1 MLWAMVRTKVIG
13 YFYFLGFGQYTIDYE
28 QKTNKII
35 FFGDIFMQ
43 NGDERSSRVTKLYFC
58 TFTRK
63 TLLLFILKQ
72 TLNIFSLPLFSDNH
86 KYFRNSFIILR

>member
-1 MLWAMVRTKVIG
+1 
-13 YFYFLGFGQYTIDYE
+13 
-28 QKTNKII
+28 
-35 FFGDIFMQ
+35 MQ
-43 NGDERSSRVTKLYFC
+43 NGDERNNRVMKVLFC

-86 KYFRNSFIILR
+86 KYFRNSFITLR